1 MITRTLVIL
10 LFMIFFG
17 PDVSIQAQT
26 TVIEVNLKDCL
37 DDDPESAEQDN
48 CPPGNPSPWT
58 SCPSGECL
66 PFEGDACVIPSG
78 NINFSQWTH
87 FTNGYYFNPPVVAP
101 GDNGRTAVE
110 VDRMLC
116 SFFRACPCKRAEGG
130 GRVCIM
136 VEYTEEWLIKY
147 ERSNDEVC
155 VGGGIVP

>member
-1 MITRTLVIL
+1 MH
-10 LFMIFFG
+10 
-17 PDVSIQAQT
+17 P
-26 TVIEVNLKDCL
+26 
-37 DDDPESAEQDN
+37 DN